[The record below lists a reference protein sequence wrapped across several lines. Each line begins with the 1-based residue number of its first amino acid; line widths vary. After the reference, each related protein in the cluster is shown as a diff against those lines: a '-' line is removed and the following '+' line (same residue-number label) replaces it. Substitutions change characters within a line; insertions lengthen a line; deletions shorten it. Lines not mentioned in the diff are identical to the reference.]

1 MMAGC
6 QVIDEDVRVLI
17 DPRLKQDEDVGEFLA
32 NHLLLNLRQ
41 ISDCLGKS
49 ENDVIIL
56 LHQIIQSFSLDNKSS
71 GNLASKTT
79 VKPWEV
85 QFVQQYIQPALT
97 SLDEDIRRLEVTMTE
112 DADDVTNELDDIL
125 KEKKSTFQPGMKIES
140 LQQFWF
146 PRDNIT
152 IDRIESKVGG
162 ILELKKKC
170 PFLAHLLKEE
180 QALAEVVHLPK
191 LVELSKFL
199 IQKFNRQIEATD
211 ADKLTIVKFI
221 NQFMDADERKFVEPL
236 IQLFLN
242 LLIKLKQNIF
252 NFNQ

>member
-1 MMAGC
+1 M
-6 QVIDEDVRVLI
+6 
-17 DPRLKQDEDVGEFLA
+17 
-32 NHLLLNLRQ
+32 
-41 ISDCLGKS
+41 
-49 ENDVIIL
+49 
-56 LHQIIQSFSLDNKSS
+56 
-71 GNLASKTT
+71 
-79 VKPWEV
+79 
-85 QFVQQYIQPALT
+85 
-97 SLDEDIRRLEVTMTE
+97 
-112 DADDVTNELDDIL
+112 
-125 KEKKSTFQPGMKIES
+125 
-140 LQQFWF
+140 
-146 PRDNIT
+146 
-152 IDRIESKVGG
+152 
-162 ILELKKKC
+162 ELKKKC

-236 IQLFLN
+236 IQLYLN